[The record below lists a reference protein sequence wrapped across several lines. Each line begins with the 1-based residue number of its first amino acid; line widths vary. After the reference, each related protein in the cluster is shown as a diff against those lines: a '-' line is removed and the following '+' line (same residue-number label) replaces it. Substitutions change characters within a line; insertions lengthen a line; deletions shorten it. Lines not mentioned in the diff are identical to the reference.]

1 MVGLAFALGLLVLL
15 ILIGLAFMWQ
25 GTIRLPGA
33 PVAYGV
39 EESIRYIAPRLSEDI
54 RAKVGSK
61 SVRRI
66 LEWEM
71 NYLHERLDAGS
82 GEPVVLGGEEAI
94 GYVLQQTARQGY
106 EYDRE
111 TVAEVMRL
119 QAEYM
124 ESIGALDR
132 PVGKDEM
139 KTLGFDDG

>member
-1 MVGLAFALGLLVLL
+1 MVGLVFALGLLVLL
-15 ILIGLAFMWQ
+15 VLIGLAFMWQ

-39 EESIRYIAPRLSEDI
+39 EESIKYITPRLSDST
-54 RAKVGSK
+54 RAKVGAK
-61 SVRRI
+61 TVRRI

-71 NYLHERLDAGS
+71 SYLHERLDS
-82 GEPVVLGGEEAI
+82 DSDKPVVLGGDEAI
-94 GYVLQQTARQGY
+94 DYVLQQTTRQGY
-106 EYDRE
+106 EYDRG

-124 ESIGALDR
+124 ESIGAIAR
-132 PVGKDEM
+132 PVGEEEM

>member
-1 MVGLAFALGLLVLL
+1 MVGLVFALGLLVLL

-39 EESIRYIAPRLSEDI
+39 EESIKYITPRLSEST

-71 NYLHERLDAGS
+71 SYLHERLDSGS
-82 GEPVVLGGEEAI
+82 ETPVVLGGDEAI
-94 GYVLQQTARQGY
+94 EYVLRCTSRQGY
-106 EYDRE
+106 EYDRA
-111 TVAEVMRL
+111 TVVEVMGL

-124 ESIGALDR
+124 ETIGALDR
-132 PVGKDEM
+132 PVAEDEM